1 MYTCIFK
8 KQVINKIKLSI
19 YNNKRLMRDFLLC
32 SLKLL
37 QNQKDNPTKGDFLDV
52 IIKVIE
58 NIIMT
63 DGALIKNDSTNKQK
77 NGTKKKVKAKP
88 IKISLYSMLKKYLF
102 HTYLK

>member
-1 MYTCIFK
+1 
-8 KQVINKIKLSI
+8 
-19 YNNKRLMRDFLLC
+19 MRDFLLC

-77 NGTKKKVKAKP
+77 KWNKKKGQSKANKDKKIFIPYIFKVKRGVC
-88 IKISLYSMLKKYLF
+88 
-102 HTYLK
+102 